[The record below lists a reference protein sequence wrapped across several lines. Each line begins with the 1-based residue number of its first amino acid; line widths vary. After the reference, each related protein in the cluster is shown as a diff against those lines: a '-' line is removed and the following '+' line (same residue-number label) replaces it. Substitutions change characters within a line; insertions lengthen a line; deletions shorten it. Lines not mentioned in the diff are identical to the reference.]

1 MNFGLS
7 LPWRIFPGLLAVSK
21 RLLRQMS
28 MAKPRFLSE
37 YDRAALRSTLA
48 FGGTAPAVFT
58 NENIRGLLGADEA
71 SMTCPRRASAGQG
84 RVDGGRACQEFR
96 CDECCYTSPKS
107 T

>member
-1 MNFGLS
+1 MMIKRSFYK
-7 LPWRIFPGLLAVSK
+7 ILAVSK
-21 RLLRQMS
+21 RLLSQMS
-28 MAKPRFLSE
+28 MAEPRFLSE

-48 FGGTAPAVFT
+48 FGGTAPAVFN

-71 SMTCPRRASAGQG
+71 CITCPRCASAGQG

-96 CDECCYTSPKS
+96 CDECGYISSKS

>member
-1 MNFGLS
+1 MTKRSFS
-7 LPWRIFPGLLAVSK
+7 WFLAFSK

-37 YDRAALRSTLA
+37 YDRAVLRTTLA
-48 FGGTAPAVFT
+48 FPSTAPAVFT
-58 NENIRGLLGADEA
+58 NKNVRRLLGADE
-71 SMTCPRRASAGQG
+71 TCVFCPRCASAGQG

>member
-1 MNFGLS
+1 MMTK
-7 LPWRIFPGLLAVSK
+7 RIFPWVLAVSK

-28 MAKPRFLSE
+28 TMTKPRFLSE
-37 YDRAALRSTLA
+37 YDRAVLRATLA
-48 FGGTAPAVFT
+48 FSGTALAVST
-58 NENIRGLLGADEA
+58 NENIRGVLGADEA
-71 SMTCPRRASAGQG
+71 CMTCPRCASAGHG

>member
-1 MNFGLS
+1 MMTK
-7 LPWRIFPGLLAVSK
+7 RIFPWVLAVSK

-28 MAKPRFLSE
+28 TKTTPRFLSE
-37 YDRAALRSTLA
+37 YDRATLRSTLA

-58 NENIRGLLGADEA
+58 NENIRGMLGADEA
-71 SMTCPRRASAGQG
+71 CMTCPRCASAGQG

-96 CDECCYTSPKS
+96 CDECNYTSAKS